1 MIGHIEFLKFNMLT
15 NTILRIST
23 TMTIPEKIT
32 CPVNAVIKIVPME
45 AKKATKP
52 LSPIH
57 Q

>member
-1 MIGHIEFLKFNMLT
+1 MEFLKSNMLT
-15 NTILRIST
+15 SMILQMAT
-23 TMTIPEKIT
+23 KMTIPRKIT
-32 CPVNAVIKIVPME
+32 CPVNAVIQIVPME